1 MAHGGA
7 SGDLRH
13 LGRLA
18 LLMGGEVQR
27 FAARTAIVTGGASG
41 IGEAFVR
48 RFVAE
53 GGSVMIADLDVDR
66 AAALAGEIGDQVAH
80 QHVDVA
86 DAAAFAPLAERTIAR
101 FGGIDILFNN
111 AGMGNFALT
120 PDMEPEQWHRCIAV
134 NLDAVFYACRAV
146 IPHMKA
152 RGGGA
157 IVNTASASGLAADY
171 GFTAY
176 NAAKAGVIN
185 YTRCLAIDHARDN
198 IRANAICP
206 GPVDTPLLTS
216 GVDAIQ
222 GLREQWER
230 VVPAGRFA
238 RPEEIAAVALF
249 LASDDASGITGASI
263 PVDGGLTAHT
273 GQPDLRD
280 VLAAPAQPA

>member
-1 MAHGGA
+1 M
-7 SGDLRH
+7 
-13 LGRLA
+13 
-18 LLMGGEVQR
+18 R
-27 FAARTAIVTGGASG
+27 FAGKTAIVTGGASG

-53 GGSVMIADLDVDR
+53 GGAVMIAELDAER
-66 AAALAGEIGDQVAH
+66 AAALVGELGDKSAYQN
-80 QHVDVA
+80 VDVA
-86 DAAAFAPLAERTIAR
+86 DADAFAPLAEETIAR
-101 FGGIDILFNN
+101 FGRIDILFNN
-111 AGMGNFALT
+111 AGIGNYGLT
-120 PDMEPEQWHRCIAV
+120 PDLEIEQWRRCIEV
-134 NLDAVFYACRAV
+134 NLDAVFFACKAI

-152 RGGGA
+152 HGGGA

-198 IRANAICP
+198 IRANSICP
-206 GPVDTPLLTS
+206 GPVDTPLLTT

-222 GLREQWER
+222 GLRTQWEG
-230 VVPAGRFA
+230 VVPSGRFA
-238 RPEEIAAVALF
+238 RPDEIAAVALF
-249 LASDDASGITGASI
+249 LASDDASGVSGAAV

-280 VLAAPAQPA
+280 VMDAAENA

>member
-1 MAHGGA
+1 M
-7 SGDLRH
+7 
-13 LGRLA
+13 
-18 LLMGGEVQR
+18 R
-27 FAARTAIVTGGASG
+27 FAGKVALVTGGASG
-41 IGEAFVR
+41 IGAAFVR

-53 GGSVMIADLDVDR
+53 GGSVMIAELDVER
-66 AAALAGEIGDQVAH
+66 AAAFVADLGP
-80 QHVDVA
+80 QAACQLVDVA
-86 DAAAFAPLAERTIAR
+86 EAEAFEPLAEKIVER

-111 AGMGNFALT
+111 AGVGNFGLT
-120 PDMEPEQWHRCIAV
+120 PDMDIEQWRRCIAV
-134 NLDAVFYACRAV
+134 NLDAVFYACRAI
-146 IPHMKA
+146 IPHLKA

-157 IVNTASASGLAADY
+157 IVNTASASGMAADY

-216 GVDAIQ
+216 GVDAIE
-222 GLREQWER
+222 GLRAEWER
-230 VVPAGRFA
+230 IVPSGRFA
-238 RPEEIAAVALF
+238 RAEEIASVALF
-249 LASDDASGITGASI
+249 LASDDASGVTGASI

-280 VLAAPAQPA
+280 VMAAAQT

>member
-1 MAHGGA
+1 M
-7 SGDLRH
+7 
-13 LGRLA
+13 
-18 LLMGGEVQR
+18 MR
-27 FAARTAIVTGGASG
+27 FANRTAIVTGGASG
-41 IGEAFVR
+41 IGAAFVR

-53 GGSVMIADLDVDR
+53 GGAVMIADLDGER
-66 AAALAGEIGDQVAH
+66 AAALSDELGERAGYRSF
-80 QHVDVA
+80 DVA
-86 DAAAFAPLAERTIAR
+86 NADAFAPLAEETVQC
-101 FGGIDILFNN
+101 FGGIDVLFNN
-111 AGMGNFALT
+111 AGIGNFGLT
-120 PDMEPEQWHRCIAV
+120 PDLSVDQWHRCIAV

-146 IPHMKA
+146 IPHLQA

-157 IVNTASASGLAADY
+157 IVNTASASGMAADY

-176 NAAKAGVIN
+176 NAAKAGVVN

-216 GVDAIQ
+216 GVDAIS
-222 GLREQWER
+222 GLRAQWEG

-249 LASDDASGITGASI
+249 LASDDASGVSGASI

-280 VLAAPAQPA
+280 VLGNPNG